1 MAEIYIRQANEK
13 DLTAIM
19 QIIEDAKLQLKQEG
33 SPQWQD
39 GHPNEEVM
47 KTDIASGC
55 CHVLICGKIIAG
67 TATLLEENEKN
78 YAKIEAGSWLNE
90 AASYTTIHR
99 IAISAEHRG
108 QQLGQYFFSNLIS
121 LSVAKGFS
129 QVRIDTHELNVR
141 MQHYIKKFD
150 FSYRGII
157 YVTPDESGKRLAYE
171 WNG

>member
-1 MAEIYIRQANEK
+1 MAGIYIRQAKER
-13 DLTAIM
+13 DLVAIM
-19 QIIEDAKLQLKQEG
+19 QIIGEAKQLLKQEG

-39 GHPNEEVM
+39 GNPNEEVLIA
-47 KTDIASGC
+47 DIASGC
-55 CHVLICGKIIAG
+55 CYVLICGKRIAG
-67 TATLLEENEKN
+67 TATLLEEKEKN

-90 AASYTTIHR
+90 NIPYTTIHR
-99 IAISAEHRG
+99 IAISAEYRG
-108 QQLGQYFFSNLIS
+108 RQLGQYFFSNLIS

-150 FSYRGII
+150 FSYRGIV
-157 YVTPDESGKRLAYE
+157 YVTPDENGKRLAYE